1 MRDFIQ
7 LPVIL
12 CSYGFFIVR
21 ACAFFVH
28 FFFGKL
34 LKKFLIQL
42 SFKKSSFDQTKKKKN
57 PKTPKNKKLQKPHHY
72 FFKSKDVRYLVFI
85 DTDVVYAR
93 S

>member
-34 LKKFLIQL
+34 LKEFLIQL
-42 SFKKSSFDQTKKKKN
+42 SFEKSSFDQTKKK
-57 PKTPKNKKLQKPHHY
+57 TQKPQKTQKTKKPTSLL
-72 FFKSKDVRYLVFI
+72 F
-85 DTDVVYAR
+85 
-93 S
+93 

>member
-12 CSYGFFIVR
+12 CSFGFFIVR

-34 LKKFLIQL
+34 LKEFLIQL
-42 SFKKSSFDQTKKKKN
+42 SFKKSSFDQTKKKK
-57 PKTPKNKKLQKPHHY
+57 TQKPQ
-72 FFKSKDVRYLVFI
+72 KTKNSKNHIITFLSPKMYDI
-85 DTDVVYAR
+85 
-93 S
+93 